1 MKKLMLLAAMMAM
14 VLVAAAPAFA
24 QQESGDASAD
34 IALANEL
41 GNQCVQII
49 NQQNTGNVENNAVV
63 AQDQAVAQENVA
75 EIAAILSEVT
85 LNQGNTNEQNAEINQ
100 TGVEQ
105 VAAASQN
112 CEQALAVVQ
121 APGKAEATAGK
132 AEAKAE
138 APKAEAPKAEAKAA
152 PAPKA
157 EAKAEL
163 PKTGGGTT
171 LLALGAGALL
181 VGGGLVARRIIK

>member
-1 MKKLMLLAAMMAM
+1 M
-14 VLVAAAPAFA
+14 
-24 QQESGDASAD
+24 Q
-34 IALANEL
+34 
-41 GNQCVQII
+41 
-49 NQQNTGNVENNAVV
+49 
-63 AQDQAVAQENVA
+63 VA
-75 EIAAILSEVT
+75 EAV
-85 LNQGNTNEQNAEINQ
+85 
-100 TGVEQ
+100 
-105 VAAASQN
+105 QN